1 MGQLFAQ
8 PRMRRFLLALFT
20 LSGAFSPLAC
30 KKSPKAVAPQEVVAR
45 RIPVELDDPPRE
57 SRSRDSRPRVVLIGL
72 DGADWTILDR
82 LAANGAMP
90 NVNRLVR
97 EGRSMRLRSFVPL
110 LSPVVW
116 ATIATG
122 ASPAV
127 HGVLDFQEVEP
138 GTGAITP
145 ISGRSRRVPAVW
157 NVASAQGLKVGV
169 VGWWAT
175 HPAEEVN
182 GFFVS
187 DHASSIL
194 FEGSRDA
201 ITFPPSLSDGVL
213 HVVEDERRISDAD
226 LAPYF
231 RMSEEELA
239 GARRQGGGL
248 ENPVVAM
255 EKILAATRTVQRI
268 ARSLYDRERPELT
281 AVYFEGTDSIGHV
294 FASYVPPRLPCVSD
308 EDFRRYSRTVDAYYT
323 TVDRL
328 LGQWMRRAEED
339 GATLMICSDH
349 GFKWEEDRTCQRSS
363 LNFATAAFWHRL
375 DGILLLWGN
384 NVRPSPGRGDA
395 SVYDVAPTVSAL
407 LELPVDPKM
416 QGKALLSA
424 FQGVSSPPR
433 REVFRNVEVRRLASN
448 APTAAQRSEYAEKLR
463 SLGYLTGS
471 ESKSLSVADE
481 GARPG
486 RTEGAWNNLGLYQR
500 EAGLLD
506 EAERSF
512 RESLRLK
519 PDYSSPMFNLA
530 VLERTRGRWE
540 PALDWLFK
548 SLAAGHAEPDETLL
562 QWVSA
567 ATKAKRRSSAVA
579 ILERGVERYPKAEKL
594 RWPLARLRLEAKD
607 CEGALAALRDFAEK
621 GSRETL
627 NLLGLSEMCLGHPE
641 QARQYLER
649 SLALD
654 PAQPPIREALRL
666 MAEAAQN

>member
-1 MGQLFAQ
+1 MGHPLAH
-8 PRMRRFLLALFT
+8 RRARRLLLALVTLFWT
-20 LSGAFSPLAC
+20 LSSLAC
-30 KKSPKAVAPQEVVAR
+30 RKPPEAAAPKEAAGR
-45 RIPVELDDPPRE
+45 RLPVELDDPPRE
-57 SRSRDSRPRVVLIGL
+57 SLARGDRPRVVLIGL
-72 DGADWTILDR
+72 DGADWTLLDR
-82 LAANGAMP
+82 LAASGAMP
-90 NVNRLVR
+90 NFARLVR

-116 ATIATG
+116 ATITTG

-138 GTGAITP
+138 GTGSIVP

-157 NVASAQGLKVGV
+157 NVASAEGLRVGV
-169 VGWWAT
+169 VGWWGT

-187 DHASSIL
+187 DHAGSIL
-194 FEGSRDA
+194 FEGSKDA
-201 ITFPPSLSDGVL
+201 MTFPPALSEGVL
-213 HVVEDERRISDAD
+213 RVVEGERQISDAD

-231 RMSEEELA
+231 RMNAEELA
-239 GARRQGGGL
+239 GVKTQGGGL

-255 EKILAATRTVQRI
+255 EKILAATRSVQRI
-268 ARSLYDRERPELT
+268 ARDLYDRERPELT
-281 AVYFEGTDSIGHV
+281 AVYFEGSDAIGHV

-308 EDFRRYSRTVDAYYT
+308 EDFRRYSRTVDAYHT

-328 LGQWMRRAEED
+328 LGQWIRRAEED

-363 LNFATAAFWHRL
+363 LAWATAAFWHRL
-375 DGILLLWGN
+375 DGILLVWGK
-384 NVRPSPGRGDA
+384 NVKASPGRGDA

-407 LELPVDPKM
+407 LKLPVDPRM
-416 QGKALLSA
+416 QGKPLLSA
-424 FQGVSSPPR
+424 FQGVSSPLR
-433 REVFRNVEVRRLASN
+433 REVFRDVAIRRLASN

-463 SLGYLTGS
+463 ALGYLTGS
-471 ESKSLSVADE
+471 ESKSLPVADE
-481 GARPG
+481 GPLPG

-530 VLERTRGRWE
+530 VLERTRGRWG
-540 PALDWLFK
+540 PAIEWLFR
-548 SLAAGHAEPDETLL
+548 SLAAGHAEPEETLL

-567 ATKAKRRSSAVA
+567 AMKAKRRSAAVA
-579 ILERGVERYPKAEKL
+579 ILERGIERHPKSEKL
-594 RWPLARLRLEAKD
+594 ACPLARLRLEGKD
-607 CEGALAALRDFAEK
+607 CQGALAALRDVAET

-627 NLLGLSEMCLGHPE
+627 NLLGLSEMCLGHRE
-641 QARQYLER
+641 RARQYLER

-666 MAEAAQN
+666 MAGAA